1 MRWQITPYSYLLLVA
16 AAISAALVF
25 YAWRRRGTIG
35 AETLALLM
43 AGLCIWAGGYALEL
57 SSADL
62 PMKIFWAKVE
72 YIGIVTVPVA
82 WLAFALQYTGREGRL
97 TGRNLA
103 LLCALP
109 LVTLLLAW
117 TNEAHE
123 LVWSSTGLDEDGP
136 FPALEVDHGTW
147 FWVHLSYSYLLLMI
161 GTILLISMLTHSPHL
176 YRKQNLALLLAV
188 LVPWVGNGVYVLGL
202 SPVPNLDLTPFAFLL
217 SGMAIALSL
226 FRFRLLDVVPV
237 ARENVIEGMTDG
249 VVVLDL
255 QDRVVDIN
263 PAAERF
269 LGCSAREAIGQ
280 DSTEL
285 LPDWNRLFEHHYG
298 RAGEIYQEVSLGEEP
313 ARRNYELTLS
323 PVVDRKGHSRGRLIL
338 LHDVTERKQAEKM
351 LRESEKRFRSLVQ
364 NASDVIMILET
375 DGTVRYVSPAVERV
389 TGYHPEEQIG
399 TSAFDQVHADD
410 REQALRIFAEVLKNP
425 GLHPPVE
432 FRVSHKDGSWRYLE
446 HVVSNL
452 LNEPSIRGVV
462 VNSWDVTE
470 RKRVEKEVRR
480 LNATLEK
487 RVAER
492 TAQLADRERQLEDL
506 VGKLITAQEEERRWL
521 AYEVHDSLIQMA
533 IATQR
538 YIQTFADTHPP
549 DSKVSP
555 GELDR
560 PLELARQTVQEARRV
575 IKGLRPTTLDDFGLA
590 TAVRQRVEELRS
602 DGWEIGYEETLGGVR
617 LPTEVEITLY
627 RVTQEALNNVQKHA
641 RTTAACVALTHRG
654 RKVRLEVWDEGRG
667 FDPSA
672 VSGEEGPVQRV
683 GLSSMR
689 ERVALLGGEL
699 EIRSKPGAGTS
710 LVAEVPLPATFEG
723 RGTDHEGG

>member
-1 MRWQITPYSYLLLVA
+1 MRWHVTPYSYLLLVA
-16 AAISAALVF
+16 AAISAVLVF
-25 YAWRRRGTIG
+25 YAWRRRGTPG

-43 AGLCIWAGGYALEL
+43 AGLCIWAAGYALEL
-57 SSADL
+57 SGADL
-62 PMKIFWAKVE
+62 PTKIFWAKVE
-72 YIGIVTVPVA
+72 YIGIATVPVA

-103 LLCALP
+103 LLSALP

-117 TNEAHE
+117 TNDAHE

-136 FPALEVDHGTW
+136 FPALEVDHGAW
-147 FWVHLSYSYLLLMI
+147 FWVHLSYSYLLLLI
-161 GTILLISMLTHSPHL
+161 GTILLIAMLTRSPHL

-188 LVPWVGNGVYVLGL
+188 SVPWVGNGVYVLGL
-202 SPVPNLDLTPFAFLL
+202 SPVPNLDPTPFAFLL
-217 SGMAIALSL
+217 SGVAIALSL
-226 FRFRLLDVVPV
+226 FGFRLLDIVPV
-237 ARENVIEGMTDG
+237 ARENVIEDMTDG

-263 PAAERF
+263 PGAGRF

-280 DSTEL
+280 NFTEL
-285 LPDWNRLFEHHYG
+285 VPDWDGLFEHHYE
-298 RAGEIYQEVSLGEEP
+298 REGEIHQEVSLGEEP

-338 LHDVTERKQAEKM
+338 LHDITKRKQA
-351 LRESEKRFRSLVQ
+351 
-364 NASDVIMILET
+364 
-375 DGTVRYVSPAVERV
+375 
-389 TGYHPEEQIG
+389 
-399 TSAFDQVHADD
+399 
-410 REQALRIFAEVLKNP
+410 
-425 GLHPPVE
+425 
-432 FRVSHKDGSWRYLE
+432 
-446 HVVSNL
+446 
-452 LNEPSIRGVV
+452 
-462 VNSWDVTE
+462 
-470 RKRVEKEVRR
+470 EKEVRR

-492 TAQLADRERQLEDL
+492 TAQLAHRERQLEDL
-506 VGKLITAQEEERRWL
+506 VSKLITAQEEERRWL

-549 DSKVSP
+549 GSKVRP
-555 GELDR
+555 GALDR
-560 PLELARQTVQEARRV
+560 ALELARQTVQEARRV
-575 IKGLRPTTLDDFGLA
+575 VKGLRPTTLDDFGLA
-590 TAVRQRVEELRS
+590 TAVRQRVEELQN
-602 DGWEIGYEETLGGVR
+602 DGWEIGYEETLGGER

-641 RTTAACVALTHRG
+641 RTTMARVALTHRG
-654 RKVRLEVWDEGRG
+654 GKVRLEVRDEGRG

-672 VSGEEGPVQRV
+672 VSGEEGPVERI

-723 RGTDHEGG
+723 RDADHEGG